1 MSPPSPT
8 RSANHRVL
16 LVMDLIPRG
25 RRTWEAW
32 LLDLAGTLTRRGS
45 QLCLF
50 LPEAG
55 PEWFQEELEAA
66 GGRLKWD
73 PVLRGRFDKPAVLA
87 AIQELQPTTVVVGF
101 YPMLSPTVLSTVKT
115 RPVTEAYYIDQS
127 SLEIPV
133 RSGWKGLATRLRG
146 RLFSRRYD
154 KVITVSDF
162 KADRLT
168 SRLGIPSGR
177 LKRIYNGVPLERFQS
192 PPAADGRRDAI
203 VFAGQIASYKGVTTL
218 LAAYRQLADRWPDC
232 PRLQYAGEGPLKEPL
247 IQEIQD
253 SPLAGKVEFLGQRQD
268 VPELMMSGRCVVI
281 PSEWD
286 EACAFSALEAMAA
299 GRPVITSD
307 AGSLPELMGP
317 NGVVFKKKDVSGLS
331 TALEAVL
338 RGKTSTSFDEKAA
351 RLRERAFEH
360 FTLERMTKEY
370 ADLLAPMK

>member
-1 MSPPSPT
+1 MSTSSNT
-8 RSANHRVL
+8 RRANHRVL

-32 LLDLAGTLTRRGS
+32 LLDLAGSLASRDS

-55 PEWFQEELEAA
+55 PEWFQQELKAA
-66 GGRLKWD
+66 GGQLKSN
-73 PVLRGRFDKPAVLA
+73 PVLRGRFDKPAVQA
-87 AIQELQPTTVVVGF
+87 AITELQPTSVVVGF
-101 YPMLSPTVLSTVKT
+101 YPMLSPTVLSTV
-115 RPVTEAYYIDQS
+115 RMQPVTEAYYIDQS

-133 RSGWKGLATRLRG
+133 RTGWKGLATRLRG

-168 SRLGIPSGR
+168 SRLGIPSER
-177 LKRIYNGVPLERFQS
+177 LKRIYNGVPLERFQT
-192 PPAADGRRDAI
+192 PPAPGERRDAI
-203 VFAGQIASYKGVTTL
+203 VFAGQMASYKGVTTL
-218 LAAYRQLADRWPDC
+218 LQAYRSLAERWPDC
-232 PRLQYAGEGPLKEPL
+232 PKLQFAGEGPLKEPL
-247 IQEIQD
+247 IQEMRE

-286 EACAFSALEAMAA
+286 EACAFSALEAMAS

-317 NGVVFKKKDVSGLS
+317 DGVVFKKKDVSGLS
-331 TALEAVL
+331 TALEKVL
-338 RGKTSTSFDEKAA
+338 RNGLSPSPDEMAA
-351 RLRERAFEH
+351 RLRKRAFEH
-360 FTLERMTKEY
+360 FTLERMTREY
-370 ADLLAPMK
+370 ADQLAPMK